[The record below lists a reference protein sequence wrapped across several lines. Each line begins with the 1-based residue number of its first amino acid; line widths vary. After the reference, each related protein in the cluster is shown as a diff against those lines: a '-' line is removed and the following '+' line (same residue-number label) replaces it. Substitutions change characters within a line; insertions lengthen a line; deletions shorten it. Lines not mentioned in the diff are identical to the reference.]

1 MMGKLRPFSRFII
14 LMVML
19 GLSLNAVLPG
29 AVSKA
34 QGNDLEFNFVFNL
47 GAESVQTFHQDRD
60 GFLWIGTRGNGLF
73 RYDGHTLKHYGVG
86 AEGLSN
92 GYIYGLVEDPLDP
105 DVFWIGTKG
114 GLNRFDRRTET
125 YTYYQHDPKDPQSLS
140 HNGVNTLIQDSQD
153 PHMLWIASDSG
164 LDRFDKRTET
174 FTRHQPDPD
183 DPHSLLCSEVWRV
196 IQDVTDPDILWI
208 GTWGCGL
215 HRFDKRT
222 GRFTPYLHDPDDST
236 SSGAE
241 DGIICALAQD
251 RDDPD
256 VIWLGSLNDGLDR
269 FDRRTETFT
278 HYAHDP
284 QDPESIVEG
293 VISLI
298 YDDGQGTLWLGGW
311 VANNGLTLFDKAAET
326 FTNYRRDP
334 NDPRSLSD
342 DQITNVY
349 QDRSGITWIVTLS
362 GKVDKIDPWAHRF
375 TLYRHQPDK
384 ENSLVHDVVNA
395 IYEDREG
402 AIWLG
407 TQNGLSRFDRH
418 TETFTN
424 YVHEPADPSSL
435 PASYVQDI
443 AQEPSGDLWLAHFP
457 GPLSRLNPQTGEIEA
472 AYQGDLESF
481 TFVIQDPKD
490 EDLLWVGVR
499 PGGFA
504 RFDKRTES
512 FTFYRPDPDHPER
525 GVSYAFIYTALYD
538 PQADVIWIGSW
549 EGGGLNRF
557 DRRTETFT
565 HYRADP
571 DDPTSIAT
579 DAIAALYQDA
589 EGTLWIGT
597 LGGGLNRF
605 DAETET
611 FTHYTESQDVP
622 AMINGILQNDA
633 GILAGDGGNLW
644 LSTDNGVVVFNPRT
658 EQVEMHYTQQDGL
671 QGDVFIQGS
680 ALRTQDGELW
690 FAGSNGVN
698 RFDPNDLVQNPH
710 APPIV
715 LTAFTQGGEPYP
727 PDTAPERLET
737 VTLDW
742 QQNFFEFEF
751 AALNFTHPQ
760 KNEYA
765 YMLEGIDQTWYDAG
779 TQRFGRYTGL
789 SPGHYTL
796 RIKGANNDGVWNEEG
811 VSLPI
816 TVTPPF
822 WRTWWFLTLVIGVA
836 SSGVGAITWSRI
848 QRLRAERAAA
858 QAVQESEERL
868 RQVVQNMPV
877 MMDAFD
883 AEGRLLVWNRE
894 CEQVTGYS
902 AEEMLDNP
910 QALARLYPDPDYR
923 QRVIE
928 AWAQREGT
936 LRNWERKVTCKDG
949 GVKTIAWSNIS
960 RRFPIPGWAEW
971 AVGVDVT
978 ERKQLLARVRAQ
990 MLRVQHIIDT
1000 VPEGVLLLDGEGRV
1014 RLANPAA
1021 ERALFVLANVG
1032 VGDVVTHLGGRPL
1045 QELLTSPP
1053 THGLWH
1059 EVKVNR
1065 HTFEL
1070 IARPMENGSQTEDW
1084 VMLIRD
1090 VTREREITGRIHQQE
1105 RLAAVGQLA
1114 AGIAHDFNNIMAT
1127 IILYTQMVVKA
1138 PELPERDKEWLEV
1151 VIDQAK
1157 HASHLIQQ
1165 ILDFS
1170 RRAVFERQPL
1180 DLLPLIK
1187 EQIQILRRT
1196 LPEHIEIVLHYEDEA
1211 YVVHADPTRMQQVL
1225 TNLALNARDAMPDG
1239 GKLSITL
1246 RRRSVF
1252 DRQNTPVY
1260 GMQTGQWVELVVKD
1274 TGVGIPPSI
1283 LNHVFEPFFT
1293 TKSPDQGSGLGLPQ
1307 VYGIVDAHKG
1317 HIDVQSQVGKGTT
1330 FTIYLPSTNEQ
1341 AVYPLDNGESS
1352 PLIKG
1357 RGEVILVVEDNEQ
1370 TLSAVMG
1377 SLEMLQ
1383 YHPIPAANGQ
1393 EALDILSQQQ
1403 DEIALI
1409 LSDVVM
1415 PQMSGVA
1422 LLRALQE
1429 RQIDTPVVMMTGH
1442 PQEQTLD
1449 ALREQEIRDWIV
1461 KPPTLERLAEAVA
1474 RGLGRI

>member
-1 MMGKLRPFSRFII
+1 MDKLRFLGRIICLIVILIGPFLVS
-14 LMVML
+14 
-19 GLSLNAVLPG
+19 G
-29 AVSKA
+29 AISEA
-34 QGNDLEFNFVFNL
+34 QSDDLEFNFAFNL
-47 GAESVQTFHQDRD
+47 GIESTQTFHQDQD
-60 GFLWIGTRGNGLF
+60 GFLWIGTKGNGLF
-73 RYDGHTLKHYGVG
+73 RYDGYTLKHYGVG
-86 AEGLSN
+86 VEGLSN
-92 GYIYGLVEDPLDP
+92 GYIYGLVEDSQDP
-105 DVFWIGTKG
+105 DIFWIGTKG

-140 HNGVNTLIQDSQD
+140 RNGINALIQDRQD
-153 PHMLWIASDSG
+153 PHLLWIASDGG

-174 FTRHQPDPD
+174 FIRHQPDPD

-196 IQDVTDPDILWI
+196 IQDVTDPHILWI

-222 GRFTPYLHDPDDST
+222 GHFKPYLHDPDDPA

-251 RDDPD
+251 VDDPD
-256 VIWLGSLNDGLDR
+256 VLWLGSLSNGLDR

-326 FTNYRRDP
+326 FSNYRHDP
-334 NDPRSLSD
+334 SDARSLSG
-342 DQITNVY
+342 DQLVNVY

-375 TLYRHQPDK
+375 ALYQHQPS
-384 ENSLVHDVVNA
+384 ENSLVHDTINA

-402 AIWLG
+402 TIWLG
-407 TQNGLSRFDRH
+407 TPNGLSRFDRR

-424 YVHEPADPSSL
+424 YVHELADPSSL

-443 AQEPSGDLWLAHFP
+443 TQGASGNLWLAHFP
-457 GPLSRLNPQTGEIEA
+457 GPLARLNPKTGEVEA
-472 AYQGDLESF
+472 VYQGDLESF

-490 EDLLWVGVR
+490 ADLLWVGMR

-512 FTFYRPDPDHPER
+512 FTIYKPDLDHPER
-525 GVSYAFIYTALYD
+525 GVSYAFMYTALYD
-538 PQADVIWIGSW
+538 PQVDVIWIGGW

-557 DRRTETFT
+557 DRRSETFT
-565 HYRADP
+565 HYQADP

-589 EGTLWIGT
+589 EGTLWVGT

-611 FTHYTESQDVP
+611 FTHYTEDQDVP

-633 GILAGDGGNLW
+633 SGNLW
-644 LSTDNGVVVFNPRT
+644 LSTDSGIVVFNPRT
-658 EQVEMHYTQQDGL
+658 EQVEMHYTHLDGL
-671 QGDVFIQGS
+671 QGDAFLPGS
-680 ALRTQDGELW
+680 ALKSRDGELW
-690 FAGSNGVN
+690 FGGANGVN
-698 RFDPNDLVQNPH
+698 RFDPDALVQNPH

-727 PDTAPERLET
+727 PDTAPERLEA

-751 AALNFTHPQ
+751 VALNFTHPQ

-765 YMLEGIDQTWYDAG
+765 YMLEGVDQTWYDAG

-789 SPGHYTL
+789 SPGYYTL

-822 WRTWWFLTLVIGVA
+822 WKTWWFLTLVVGVA

-848 QRLRAERAAA
+848 RRLRAERAAA

-902 AEEMLDNP
+902 AEEMLGDP
-910 QALARLYPDPDYR
+910 HALARLYPDPDYR
-923 QRVIE
+923 QHVIE
-928 AWAQREGT
+928 AWTQREGVM
-936 LRNWERKVTCKDG
+936 RNWEGKLTCKDG
-949 GVKTIAWSNIS
+949 SVKTIAWSNIS

-978 ERKQLLARVRAQ
+978 ERKRLLARVRAQ

-1014 RLANPAA
+1014 SLANPAA

-1032 VGDVVTHLGGRPL
+1032 VGDVITHLGDRPL

-1059 EVKVNR
+1059 EVKAKGRV
-1065 HTFEL
+1065 FEL
-1070 IARPMENGSQTEDW
+1070 IARPMENGSPSEDW
-1084 VMLIRD
+1084 VMLMRD
-1090 VTREREITGRIHQQE
+1090 VTRERQITGRVQQQE

-1138 PELPERDKEWLEV
+1138 PGLLERDKEWLET
-1151 VIDQAK
+1151 VINQAK
-1157 HASHLIQQ
+1157 HASRLIQQ

-1170 RRAVFERQPL
+1170 RRAVFGRQPL
-1180 DLLPLIK
+1180 NLLPLVK

-1196 LPEHIEIVLHYEDEA
+1196 LPEHIEITLHYEAEE
-1211 YVVHADPTRMQQVL
+1211 YVVHADPTRMQQML

-1239 GKLSITL
+1239 GTLYITL
-1246 RRRSVF
+1246 KHRSVLN
-1252 DRQNTPVY
+1252 RKIAPVF
-1260 GMQTGQWVELVVKD
+1260 GMEAGQWVELIVTD
-1274 TGVGIPPSI
+1274 TGVGIPQDI
-1283 LNHVFEPFFT
+1283 LDHIFEPFFT
-1293 TKSPDQGSGLGLPQ
+1293 TKSPGHGSGLGLPQ
-1307 VYGIVDAHKG
+1307 VYGIVEAHGG
-1317 HIDVQSQVGKGTT
+1317 HIDVQSQARQGTT
-1330 FTIYLPSTNEQ
+1330 FTIYLPSTDEQ
-1341 AVYPLDNGESS
+1341 ATYRHDNDPL

-1370 TLSAVMG
+1370 TLGAVMQ
-1377 SLEMLQ
+1377 SLEMLEYQ
-1383 YHPIPAANGQ
+1383 PLPASNGQ

-1403 DEIALI
+1403 DEIVLI

-1422 LLRALQE
+1422 LLRTLQE
-1429 RQIDTPVVMMTGH
+1429 RQIDIPMVMMTGH

-1449 ALREQEIRDWIV
+1449 ALREHEIRDWII
-1461 KPPTLERLAEAVA
+1461 KPATLERLAEAVA